1 MALGLDHLVVAARTL
16 EEGGAWVEARLGVA
30 PVPGGKHATMGTHN
44 RLLALGRGQYLEVIA
59 VDPAAATPERPR
71 WFGLDSNAM
80 RARLAAGPA
89 LIHWVV
95 RTDDLEAAL
104 ADYPEAVDVLDFERG
119 NFRWRMGVPRDGRIP
134 CDGQCPTLI
143 QWEDGAHPSETLA
156 PSGVSL
162 IEFRTAGALAA
173 TFATPAGRRTL
184 P

>member
-16 EEGGAWVEARLGVA
+16 EEGGAWVEARLGAA

-59 VDPAAATPERPR
+59 IDPAAPAPGRPR

-89 LIHWVV
+89 LVHWVV
-95 RTDDLEAAL
+95 RTDDLEEAL
-104 ADYPEAVDVLDFERG
+104 ADYPEPVEMLAFERG

-134 CDGQCPTLI
+134 CGGQCPTLI
-143 QWEDGAHPSETLA
+143 QWEDGPHPSESLP
-156 PSGVSL
+156 PSGCSL
-162 IEFRTAGALAA
+162 LEFRTAGALSA
-173 TFATPAGRRTL
+173 TFATPAGKRTL